1 MLFLH
6 GSRPS
11 KASEHEISWCG
22 RDTPDEHKLLGY
34 QMERIKM
41 TQSITVVK
49 LGGTEGVDFSAIC
62 IDAAALLK
70 EGKQF
75 VFVHGGSAEANALG
89 ESAGAPPKMI
99 TSPSGYTSRY
109 TDRKTLEIFLMAVNG
124 KVNSL
129 LTEQLQMLGVNAFGL
144 SGLDGKLLQATRKDA
159 IQSIENGKRKM
170 IRDDYTGK
178 IECVNSNILQML
190 LNSGYLPVIAPV
202 AVSEKGEALNV
213 DADRAAAM
221 VAAALKAETLILL
234 TAVPGLMKNFPDE
247 STLIRQ
253 LQQSQLS
260 AASAIAQ
267 GRMKKKVLGA
277 EEALKG
283 GVSRVIIADGRI
295 QDPISYALAGN
306 GTVIQCTAL

>member
-1 MLFLH
+1 MKDECEMQNFIL
-6 GSRPS
+6 SR
-11 KASEHEISWCG
+11 
-22 RDTPDEHKLLGY
+22 LGLGV
-34 QMERIKM
+34 MS
-41 TQSITVVK
+41 TANSITVVK

-62 IDAAALLK
+62 QDAAKLLSQ
-70 EGKQF
+70 GKKF
-75 VFVHGGSAEANALG
+75 VFVHGGSAEANVLG
-89 ESAGAPPKMI
+89 ESLGAPAKMI

-144 SGLDGKLLQATRKDA
+144 SGLDGRVLQATRKDS
-159 IQSIENGKRKM
+159 IQSVENGKRKI

-178 IECVNSNILQML
+178 IESVNADLLCLL
-190 LNSGYLPVIAPV
+190 LNAGVLPVIAPV

-221 VAAALKAETLILL
+221 VASALKAETLILL

-253 LQQSQLS
+253 LPQSQLP
-260 AASAIAQ
+260 AALEAAQ
-267 GRMKKKVLGA
+267 GRMKKKILGA

-283 GVSRVIIADGRI
+283 GVGHVVIADGRI
-295 QDPISYALAGN
+295 QNPISSALTGN
-306 GTVIQCTAL
+306 GTWIK

>member
-1 MLFLH
+1 
-6 GSRPS
+6 
-11 KASEHEISWCG
+11 
-22 RDTPDEHKLLGY
+22 
-34 QMERIKM
+34 M
-41 TQSITVVK
+41 TDRITVVK

-62 IDAAALLK
+62 NDAVVLLK
-70 EGKQF
+70 QGKQL
-75 VFVHGGSAEANALG
+75 VLVHGGSAEANALG
-89 ESAGAPPKMI
+89 DSLGTPARMI

-109 TDRKTLEIFLMAVNG
+109 TDRRTLEVFLMAVNG
-124 KVNSL
+124 KVNSF

-144 SGLDGKLLQATRKDA
+144 CGLDGKLLQAVRKDS
-159 IQSIENGKRKM
+159 IQSIENGKRKI
-170 IRDDYTGK
+170 IRDDYTGR
-178 IECVNSNILQML
+178 IETVNHQLLSML
-190 LNSGYLPVIAPV
+190 LTAGYMPVIAPV

-234 TAVPGLMKNFPDE
+234 TAVPGLMRNFPDE

-253 LQQSQLS
+253 LPQSQLS
-260 AASAIAQ
+260 AASEAAQ

-283 GVSRVIIADGRI
+283 GVTRVVIADGRI
-295 QDPISYALAGN
+295 QNPISNALQGN

>member
-1 MLFLH
+1 
-6 GSRPS
+6 
-11 KASEHEISWCG
+11 
-22 RDTPDEHKLLGY
+22 
-34 QMERIKM
+34 M
-41 TQSITVVK
+41 TGHTSITVVK

-62 IDAAALLK
+62 KDAVELLNQ
-70 EGKQF
+70 GKKL

-89 ESAGAPPKMI
+89 EGLGMPPKMI

-144 SGLDGKLLQATRKDA
+144 CGLGGKLMQATRKESV
-159 IQSIENGKRKM
+159 QSIENGKRKI

-178 IECVNSNILQML
+178 IDRVNSELLMML
-190 LNSGYLPVIAPV
+190 LDAGYMPVIAPV

-221 VAAALKAETLILL
+221 VASALKAENLLLL

-253 LQQSQLS
+253 LPMNQLS
-260 AASAIAQ
+260 AASEAAQ

-277 EEALKG
+277 EEALNG
-283 GVSRVIIADGRI
+283 GVSRVIIAAGRI
-295 QDPISYALAGN
+295 ENPISNALAGN
-306 GTVIQCTAL
+306 GTVIQWTLNK

>member
-1 MLFLH
+1 M
-6 GSRPS
+6 SS
-11 KASEHEISWCG
+11 
-22 RDTPDEHKLLGY
+22 
-34 QMERIKM
+34 
-41 TQSITVVK
+41 SIIVVK

-62 IDAAALLK
+62 NDAAELLK
-70 EGKQF
+70 QGKQL
-75 VFVHGGSAEANALG
+75 VLVHGGSAEASFLG
-89 ESAGAPPKMI
+89 ESLGAPPKMI

-129 LTEQLQMLGVNAFGL
+129 LTEQLQRLGINAFGL
-144 SGLDGKLLQATRKDA
+144 SGLDGKLIQATRKDA
-159 IQSIENGKRKM
+159 IQSVEHGKRKI

-178 IECVNSNILQML
+178 IESVNSKLLTML
-190 LNSGYLPVIAPV
+190 INAGYVPVIAPV

-221 VAAALKAETLILL
+221 VASALQAETLILL

-253 LQQSQLS
+253 LTQSQL
-260 AASAIAQ
+260 AAAGETAQ

-277 EEALKG
+277 EEALQG
-283 GVSRVIIADGRI
+283 GVGCVIIADGRI
-295 QDPISYALAGN
+295 QNPITYALAGN

>member
-1 MLFLH
+1 M
-6 GSRPS
+6 
-11 KASEHEISWCG
+11 A
-22 RDTPDEHKLLGY
+22 
-34 QMERIKM
+34 
-41 TQSITVVK
+41 QSVIVVK

-62 IDAAALLK
+62 SDAAELLK
-70 EGKQF
+70 QGKRF

-89 ESAGAPPKMI
+89 EGLDTPPKMI

-144 SGLDGKLLQATRKDA
+144 CGLDGRLIQAKRKDS
-159 IQSIENGKRKM
+159 IQSIESGKRRI

-178 IECVNSNILQML
+178 IETVNNSLLMML
-190 LNSGYLPVIAPV
+190 LNANYLPVIAPV

-221 VAAALKAETLILL
+221 VASSLTAESLILL
-234 TAVPGLMKNFPDE
+234 TAVPGLMKKFPDE
-247 STLIRQ
+247 STIIRQ
-253 LQQSQLS
+253 LPQSQL
-260 AASAIAQ
+260 AAANEAAQ

-283 GVSRVIIADGRI
+283 GVSRVVISDGRI
-295 QDPISYALAGN
+295 QNPITNALAGN
-306 GTVIQCTAL
+306 GTVIE

>member
-1 MLFLH
+1 
-6 GSRPS
+6 
-11 KASEHEISWCG
+11 
-22 RDTPDEHKLLGY
+22 
-34 QMERIKM
+34 M

-62 IDAAALLK
+62 NDAVELLNQ
-70 EGKQF
+70 GKQL
-75 VFVHGGSAEANALG
+75 VFVHGGSAQANSLGEALG
-89 ESAGAPPKMI
+89 TPPKMI

-144 SGLDGKLLQATRKDA
+144 SGLDGKLMQATRKDA
-159 IQSIENGKRKM
+159 IQSIENGKRKI

-178 IECVNSNILQML
+178 IECVNSNLLHML
-190 LNSGYLPVIAPV
+190 LNAGYLPVIAPV
-202 AVSEKGEALNV
+202 AISENGEALNV

-221 VAAALKAETLILL
+221 VAAALKVETLLLL

-247 STLIRQ
+247 STVIRQ
-253 LQQSQLS
+253 LPQSQL
-260 AASAIAQ
+260 AAAADAAQ

-283 GVSRVIIADGRI
+283 GVRRVIIADGRI
-295 QDPISYALAGN
+295 QNPISHALAGN
-306 GTVIQCTAL
+306 GTVIQ